1 MWCPECQADFEG
13 YACPTCQKRIHAGII
28 QSNTMEPATT
38 TQAEGWTEGEDA
50 ATCFDND
57 SLPVENEHFSRP
69 QQTEPGPDED
79 MVTVELNAFLRNS
92 ASFKQDDELW
102 ICNTHQLKKMT
113 YAGSLPN
120 ADINSKF
127 FSASFKL
134 PSSKLQHWVY
144 KYIIFNKENI
154 RSQEKIRQK
163 DSNYRKFILEK
174 RSSLK
179 VLRQFDDI
187 CMKSE
192 RHYFGNHKTEI
203 DDVRPKFL
211 NTVLYYSLR
220 CQDDELPYLLEKFH
234 DVLQSINKRH
244 IFDLQTKQ
252 EEKVQ
257 CDFSTVKIQE
267 SLEVVIK
274 NISENS
280 PISFAFAAALFIE
293 LTGAELSMSSVEK
306 LASIAK
312 RYSVEFTIPQITE
325 PTKVKICSAV
335 KTLFLKGCVH
345 QCVSAVW
352 LMGLFYKLLPHDV
365 SSRNTLLPLCGS
377 DSLNWISADKTC
389 QSELLYMVQKHQEQ
403 LGQHPT
409 FAETVL
415 FDMFSV
421 TTGYYHL
428 LEHLCLEPKVL
439 LIKTLEWIQTY
450 PIEKLKWVI
459 STVAKVLKDSLKS
472 RSEISEEETMSCL
485 SLTIAIIKKFTD
497 ATKSNDPSLRALKAL
512 ELLNSFSGTLEHLQH
527 NEELAVI
534 NQTTIQEVKRD
545 IERSI
550 QDATKPKELQVDFWK
565 EIFGL
570 RIPAPWQQSWEE
582 TLSRLFS
589 ETIKKANPKE
599 QVNYYCNISDID
611 SVMEECLFQCAVES
625 VKDMAENLK
634 VISQSKKYGKP
645 MSAIICHTWKY
656 LKEKTID
663 WEYLLTDP
671 HSFELLRI
679 LGAHQKDKLPFESKL
694 TAQAQALVNN
704 TKDLLRKLPCDL
716 HALPSKLIHRLL
728 HNGSLLSTCRLHCG
742 DRSGFDNALESAK
755 AKFETFMQRQN
766 QSKAL
771 LKLCSGVDVDARK
784 IKEALKVDL
793 TNDEK
798 PLDLLMELW
807 VDEGKKAK
815 QCISIQAFKKIE
827 VAFQSRVFK
836 KLWDCNMQRET
847 VPNPPPISLHKL
859 HEIYTHTIDKFTKTY
874 EALRTRSMQVE
885 EFDKIFKEYK
895 VDLIE
900 DELKV
905 MQKSLGDSAQTEW
918 ITDTCVH
925 IKRYR
930 TLQDAVEPA
939 KIIFA
944 LQEGLK
950 LTGDFSPQSDF
961 QDHCFNV
968 KCLKDFTEEMETT
981 GSKLKVLDNRVVSLL
996 NELLSCAK
1004 KDFID
1009 WIRSI
1014 IKDQKELTVFVE
1026 LASAFAGENTMDIDK
1041 VRNFR
1046 DAVFACAPIIY
1057 DLDEHAGFHE
1067 LMEKITILKESTD
1080 KDVDLQHKLRDSC
1093 VHKPWLEAAHSADGS
1108 IAKTSLLQAT
1118 EINTNGVYMIKQSST
1133 KGIVK
1138 LDDSIS
1144 LHIGEKSSENQGV
1157 QYKIYNLSQ
1166 LQELQNKLMLIT
1178 ATDEQTASISQYVEV
1193 LEQILHAGE
1202 LLIKLTEAGH
1212 ILFTDWAL
1220 TAYCFEKHEVK
1231 VRIDFGLTGMTI
1243 TGHGKLLEELT
1254 GVCKSMQD
1262 CLEKWLTYT
1271 TKHRDEY
1278 YFLNYFTAK
1287 QLVTL
1292 CCSVANLRK
1301 DEEVATGVLN
1311 MLSFIKKNVTEKD
1324 LRDAFA
1330 AALKAP
1336 LLCSDRLNLRSPQIQ
1351 DYLVKFPELIEYVV
1365 QAGYTEDAA
1374 KAAVM
1379 HCKREEKDVEDF
1391 QVDEEAVMECV
1402 YEYSIDDDWVKTY
1415 SKDYEEERENVF
1427 QNQMKFSGGC
1437 SPEQMQTTFSKEE
1450 INDLFK
1456 NFTSCKDKIT
1466 ILWETYSGKLSG
1478 LVSDKYAG
1486 LDLVGETLK
1495 QLAETEEDTV
1505 QRKLTR
1511 HLERGRANLVPCR
1524 DVEMLPQCL
1533 SLYISE
1539 EQPLPTFDEILI
1551 CTSETTAEDVEL
1563 IIRRAVQPGSRHE
1576 KIYSLLNADKLNHEV
1591 SRTLELSFYHFSQSQ
1606 DLPMA
1611 KDFNFVIFCN
1621 AKAHFSYVLTAFD
1634 EYRRAV
1640 PSQSYGEIQKLL
1652 REKHTLSSE
1661 VGFTSIIQEQF
1672 HQSIK
1677 MIVSARAGMGK
1688 TLFVNNLV
1696 KRSVEKLK
1704 GQEFTH
1710 KTISLNESEIKPG
1723 YIFEQLRQYEDKPE
1737 DKVPR
1742 LFHFDVPPVV
1752 CKGLYSFLVQ
1762 LFVLRCFQSTD
1773 GSIWR
1778 CKDCHLY
1785 LVEFTERKATQRE
1798 HAEMSTEMM
1807 SSLLEMFTT
1816 VRCLSPNDTKKH
1828 LSANDRTI
1836 STHNEFQT
1844 MDDSEFRSEVF
1855 QRPYQYLKRFQ
1866 QSKLEQFIYDPNT
1879 CDDSPM
1885 EWLECI
1891 LLYCEIK
1898 DPSWMELRNFTHFLN
1913 VQLEKC
1919 EKSVFCSDML
1929 RNDLT
1934 GFRTFVVKFM
1944 ITMSRDFTMPSLRT
1958 SDESDL
1964 SGRNG
1969 DEDIL
1974 SEYQIERRWEQH
1986 SHPYIMFN
1994 ADGVSMSFLGFHIQN
2009 LNAVDIHSKKV
2020 IEHKIITKQLLSQLT
2035 FQGVQMNTD
2044 FNNMARS
2051 DQLEILCRVLGVN
2064 SVKDPD
2070 ESYQL
2075 TLDNILKILA
2085 IHMRFQCNIPVIIMG
2100 ETGCG
2105 KTRLVQFMCDLLKTE
2120 KEKTNLIVVRV
2131 HGGTTSEQIY
2141 KKVEKAIQVSKEN
2154 EKLGMDTVLFFDEAN
2169 STEAVYAIKEVI
2181 CDRTANGCKIDAPQL
2196 KFVAAC
2202 NPYRK
2207 HTQQT
2212 IEQLE
2217 RAGLGYRVRAEDTKE
2232 KLGRIP
2238 MRQLVYRVQPLPPSL
2253 SPLVWDF
2260 GKLNEHTQELY
2271 ITQMVHS
2278 FFKKENLSKKY
2289 ATMFIKVISVSQRH
2303 IASLANEC
2311 RMVSLRDIERCMKTV
2326 MWFYQQRTTLYPL
2339 IDRKK
2344 DVREV
2349 ENMEIDDII
2358 RSLILAVGVCY
2369 SASLEHRE
2377 KYIEEVAKVL
2387 SLKTIDMMKEIDLCQ
2402 EVFIDNVDFPS
2413 ATAKNDA
2420 LKENVFMM
2428 IVSMNLRLP
2437 LFLVGKPGSS
2447 KSLSKTIA
2455 ADALQ
2460 GKSSRSDL
2468 FKRYKQVQLLSFQCS
2483 AYSTSDGI
2491 ISTFRQCAQLQ
2502 LKQNLDEYVSVVV
2515 LDEIGLAEDSPTMPL
2530 KTLHPLLE
2538 GGYIDDE
2545 EQEVPM
2551 KVGFI
2556 GISNW
2561 SLDPAKMNRGILLLK
2576 TSPGKDELIKTAQEI
2591 CKPSTADIEENI
2603 PKLTKVYSVILKM
2616 AQSPSDFYGLR
2627 DYYSLIKVIVTYAR
2641 MSDSELSMDALAK
2654 AVQRNFGGLDSEVK
2668 ALEIFNRVFQTTCK
2682 ATKTIDLVKENLDTE
2697 KRTGLETRYLLL
2709 LTSNNAA
2716 LSILRSLN
2724 TIDKNDTEII
2734 FGSGFPLD
2742 QEYSQVCR
2750 TVNRVKTCMET
2761 GRHVVLLN
2769 IQSLY
2774 ESLYDALN
2782 QCYVKLG
2789 GSNYVDIGLGSHRVK
2804 CKVRD
2809 EFRLIVIE
2817 EKSVV
2822 YSQFPAPLLSR
2833 LEKHCLEMSTILL
2846 EDTREMLG
2854 DLEKQVETMFS
2865 SESEDCPTL
2874 CDILIGFTGDSMASV
2889 LLQCCPQSP
2898 PEWESTKKNDIIQQA
2913 KEKAIQC
2920 ATLDS
2925 ILRVTQD
2932 KEAVQ
2937 ELYFN
2942 HQTHINLTDVIK
2954 KHRSTSDKG
2963 FCLEMSTYSRLLNQ
2977 IDLKSLNTELNVSQN
2992 QSNLFRLQEFQTEQ
3006 AFCDALRK
3014 WFQSSAEGRLLT
3026 LIQFYFENPKLSQR
3040 LLSCARY
3047 CISKLVREFQ
3057 EKTPLDVIL
3066 LIRIPRI
3073 SGGCGYTALIGD
3085 DWDCAHLDELIP
3097 TKGLTSDMDKLCK
3110 MSIPEIFKESMESSE
3125 DCDVGLDASKQNG
3138 EEMVATWLLIKMS
3151 IQKAIVKLRDKT
3163 DNCHRAKKRIDI
3175 LQDLFDICSNASK
3188 GFYRALEK
3196 RISTVLT
3203 IQETESKNQESNW
3216 VIAQAMSKSF
3226 VVEGTSFRHALW
3238 IQLEDTV
3245 ASAMAQVLAT
3255 ADGDN
3260 NLDHVAIGQ
3269 PSDKTDLWLEIFQS
3283 EDLLSI
3289 PVLSKSTES
3298 YSVLSTSKSQD
3309 KSLSFSFPFSWVVKA
3324 RFDQIWK
3331 QVHDLPESI
3340 RSPLKQIQ
3348 KCEEFIKFPWLFGM
3362 RKTNSLFGLYAED
3375 LAKMHMPECP
3385 QKLNQSFSV
3394 VLVELAANMYKDLT
3408 MDDPENVT
3416 LLWLHVTYEKMHD
3429 NHQILYRLSQQC
3441 SDQFD
3446 ISEAS
3451 EATEAT
3457 QLLLEKLQ
3465 PSDELLKDYSSCK
3478 DWLKRVKMVST
3489 TVELILSEDSV
3500 IKLYCSEGEKMI
3512 ENIRML
3518 WHRTQ
3523 IVYLLMDNLLQ
3534 DETVMEDKLLRIVTK
3549 NFILLWKMIA
3559 KKNMDMEQTFK
3570 EVTRMLKQCNNNACN
3585 IYLKGTID
3593 CKSCG
3598 KEFTDPVE
3606 LPCGHIFCKH
3616 CIDSVDAKKCFE
3628 CNEPINA
3635 NYKPCEPV
3643 KRKAIL
3649 KLIKF
3654 RSHCNSFFVE
3664 FILKCCVGE
3673 DICVPDGVVNLLL
3686 DFVRGNPNK
3695 QATSS
3700 SRTSELSPFHE
3711 CMDPSPAVQ
3720 SLVLKILLRG
3730 RLDEMGKHLQRY
3742 IEEAVKCNENNP
3754 EEFYLMVVRSTE
3766 DQIQTSSHEAMVQK
3780 AIEYL
3785 SFDIS
3790 ILSSPGID
3798 VTFEDLHCIAKIR
3811 FAVTVA
3817 SDIIGG
3823 LKSEDVLDEGNHG
3836 DASVVVQR
3844 LKEIAMKNQWIQIFL
3859 IRNLCNVFGFKII
3872 KHILQNKNLHWILPK
3887 ELHDKKDDPTCTCGR
3902 FAVYGEMFKKII
3914 PGEELKN
3921 EADGETEV
3929 MYPVC
3934 AVLAAFRQFVHN
3946 NTSITDQSS
3955 LIAQVYKEATQR
3967 NWKNMSVVCQRISQ
3981 KSLAQLSEKLSF
3993 SHDSS
3998 LTPIVI
4004 HTAAVVYQSTAP
4016 EMELLKTLC
4025 TQPKSV
4031 MQTFL
4036 PTMPDIQRNK
4046 LELGAGGEGKLWKCK
4061 CGQPVVLEDCG
4072 RPWVT
4077 AKCPNC
4083 NGEIGGAS
4091 HRPVEGFK
4099 EVTDADQMGHILGDP
4114 SSRTYPGCERSLS
4127 GASLCLVRALLH
4139 SCMLWAAI
4147 DEPEGVKELIS
4158 KPDCI
4163 VGGYLCDHL
4172 QKDIELLASVLG
4184 KSTEDAEIA
4193 VHMFLRYLME
4203 SPSVGP
4209 GFDIHKT
4216 DAREK
4221 RDQWENH
4228 MQTKTRAF
4236 FLEFDQN
4243 LSKMHNDIL
4252 LNNEG
4257 DILVN
4262 ILYSK
4267 TPQLTDLPTKGIF
4280 NLPLMWRY
4288 EQRMTIQ
4295 RLTHLVELGD
4305 GNEEYPVLL
4314 ELLRKHGDIQH
4325 IRHLPQILSLQLKL
4339 MLHFRYTDLVDLK
4352 DLSVE
4357 EFLTKAPPAESLLLE
4372 EGFKKLMS
4380 VWKHVKDLPYLEI
4393 SPDLRQKE
4401 EDSIKIPD
4409 FLPRENSLTQI
4420 ITKYLA
4426 KMQNDCINSTKMKE
4440 SGTMNAEDL
4449 KHSHVITCDLEEDFL
4464 PMAITNFGYIVNEDG
4479 TETTNYNFKTLENQL
4494 ISRFISEKPL
4504 IDIST
4509 LPLMESNSVP
4519 TLQSFFKKVKSDLEP
4534 LSVQDKSYIMNE
4546 MRFLHEISAA
4556 LSTLRIAIG
4565 FLELSFSSKD
4575 MPLVDYMKTELRMED
4590 RAKHLELPVLETSQV
4605 KHIQSLWETLSTRR
4619 SALLTEMNQ
4628 DPFFMVDLEF
4638 HEELSEDGERDLV
4651 SKLAEI
4657 KNMDMFLTE
4666 LHDLIMNM
4674 KAREFQPWWPFSS
4687 TFEYV
4692 LSDEKELDEDSFRSL
4707 IKPFGEELEM
4717 KNVIALWKLA
4727 VQRRAAHVRSV

>member
-1 MWCPECQADFEG
+1 M
-13 YACPTCQKRIHAGII
+13 
-28 QSNTMEPATT
+28 
-38 TQAEGWTEGEDA
+38 
-50 ATCFDND
+50 
-57 SLPVENEHFSRP
+57 
-69 QQTEPGPDED
+69 
-79 MVTVELNAFLRNS
+79 
-92 ASFKQDDELW
+92 
-102 ICNTHQLKKMT
+102 
-113 YAGSLPN
+113 
-120 ADINSKF
+120 
-127 FSASFKL
+127 
-134 PSSKLQHWVY
+134 
-144 KYIIFNKENI
+144 
-154 RSQEKIRQK
+154 
-163 DSNYRKFILEK
+163 
-174 RSSLK
+174 
-179 VLRQFDDI
+179 
-187 CMKSE
+187 
-192 RHYFGNHKTEI
+192 
-203 DDVRPKFL
+203 
-211 NTVLYYSLR
+211 
-220 CQDDELPYLLEKFH
+220 
-234 DVLQSINKRH
+234 
-244 IFDLQTKQ
+244 
-252 EEKVQ
+252 
-257 CDFSTVKIQE
+257 
-267 SLEVVIK
+267 
-274 NISENS
+274 
-280 PISFAFAAALFIE
+280 
-293 LTGAELSMSSVEK
+293 
-306 LASIAK
+306 
-312 RYSVEFTIPQITE
+312 
-325 PTKVKICSAV
+325 
-335 KTLFLKGCVH
+335 
-345 QCVSAVW
+345 
-352 LMGLFYKLLPHDV
+352 
-365 SSRNTLLPLCGS
+365 
-377 DSLNWISADKTC
+377 
-389 QSELLYMVQKHQEQ
+389 
-403 LGQHPT
+403 
-409 FAETVL
+409 
-415 FDMFSV
+415 
-421 TTGYYHL
+421 
-428 LEHLCLEPKVL
+428 
-439 LIKTLEWIQTY
+439 
-450 PIEKLKWVI
+450 
-459 STVAKVLKDSLKS
+459 
-472 RSEISEEETMSCL
+472 
-485 SLTIAIIKKFTD
+485 
-497 ATKSNDPSLRALKAL
+497 
-512 ELLNSFSGTLEHLQH
+512 
-527 NEELAVI
+527 
-534 NQTTIQEVKRD
+534 
-545 IERSI
+545 
-550 QDATKPKELQVDFWK
+550 
-565 EIFGL
+565 
-570 RIPAPWQQSWEE
+570 
-582 TLSRLFS
+582 
-589 ETIKKANPKE
+589 
-599 QVNYYCNISDID
+599 
-611 SVMEECLFQCAVES
+611 
-625 VKDMAENLK
+625 
-634 VISQSKKYGKP
+634 
-645 MSAIICHTWKY
+645 
-656 LKEKTID
+656 
-663 WEYLLTDP
+663 
-671 HSFELLRI
+671 
-679 LGAHQKDKLPFESKL
+679 
-694 TAQAQALVNN
+694 
-704 TKDLLRKLPCDL
+704 
-716 HALPSKLIHRLL
+716 
-728 HNGSLLSTCRLHCG
+728 HCG
-742 DRSGFDNALESAK
+742 DVPHFENALKSAQ
-755 AKFETFMQRQN
+755 AKFKTFKHRQN

-771 LKLCSGVDVDARK
+771 LKLCNGVIDVDARQ
-784 IKEALKVDL
+784 IKEALEVDL
-793 TNDEK
+793 TEDER
-798 PLDLLMELW
+798 PLDHLMELW
-807 VDEGKKAK
+807 VDEGKEAERN
-815 QCISIQAFKKIE
+815 ISIQAFEKIE
-827 VAFQSRVFK
+827 VASESTLFK
-836 KLWDCNMQRET
+836 KLWVCNVQRET
-847 VPNPPPISLHKL
+847 FLNAPPISLHQL
-859 HEIYTHTIDKFTKTY
+859 HEKVYTPTIDEYSRTHQ
-874 EALRTRSMQVE
+874 ALKSMSMLVNV
-885 EFDKIFKEYK
+885 FDEIFGKDE
-895 VDLIE
+895 VDMIKA
-900 DELKV
+900 ELNV
-905 MQKSLGDSAQTEW
+905 MGKSFGDSAQTAW

-925 IKRYR
+925 IQRYR
-930 TLQDAVEPA
+930 TLQGVVEPA
-939 KIIFA
+939 TMIYA

-950 LTGDFSPQSDF
+950 LTGDFSPLRDF
-961 QDHCFNV
+961 QVDCFRV
-968 KCLKDFTEEMETT
+968 KSLKDFSEEMETT
-981 GSKLKVLDNRVVSLL
+981 GNKLIVLNSGVVCLL
-996 NELLSCAK
+996 EELLSCVK
-1004 KDFID
+1004 EDFIN

-1014 IKDQKELTVFVE
+1014 IKDQKELKVFVE
-1026 LASAFAGENTMDIDK
+1026 LASAFAGEKTMDIDK

-1046 DAVFACAPIIY
+1046 DSVFACAPIIY
-1057 DLDEHAGFHE
+1057 DLDKNAGF
-1067 LMEKITILKESTD
+1067 LKLIKKITILKESTD
-1080 KDVDLQHKLRDSC
+1080 KDADLPQKLRDSC
-1093 VHKPWLEAAHSADGS
+1093 VHKPWLEAAHAAHGS

-1118 EINTNGVYMIKQSST
+1118 EINKNGVYMIKQSST
-1133 KGIVK
+1133 HGIVK
-1138 LDDSIS
+1138 LDDCIA
-1144 LHIGEKSSENQGV
+1144 LHIGEKSSVNQDI
-1157 QYKIYNLSQ
+1157 QYKTYNLSQ
-1166 LQELQNKLMLIT
+1166 LQELQNMLMLIT
-1178 ATDEQTASISQYVEV
+1178 ATDEQTESISQYVEV
-1193 LEQILHAGE
+1193 LEQILHAGK
-1202 LLIKLTEAGH
+1202 LLINLTEAGH
-1212 ILFTDWAL
+1212 ILFTDWTL
-1220 TAYCFEKHEVK
+1220 RAYCDEKHKVK
-1231 VRIDFGLTGMTI
+1231 VHIDFGLTGMTI
-1243 TGHGKLLEELT
+1243 TGHGELLVELT

-1262 CLEKWLTYT
+1262 CLDKWLTYT

-1292 CCSVANLRK
+1292 CCSVANLRNN
-1301 DEEVATGVLN
+1301 ENVATGVLT

-1324 LRDAFA
+1324 LRDAFT
-1330 AALKAP
+1330 AALKTP
-1336 LLCSDRLNLRSPQIQ
+1336 LQKPAMLNLRSPHIK
-1351 DYLVKFPELIEYVV
+1351 DFLGKFPEIIDYVV
-1365 QAGYTEDAA
+1365 QAGYTEEAA

-1379 HCKREEKDVEDF
+1379 QCKIEKEDEEDF

-1402 YEYSIDDDWVKTY
+1402 YEYSTDDEWVKAK
-1415 SKDYEEERENVF
+1415 SKDYEEERKNVF
-1427 QNQMKFSGGC
+1427 QNQMKFIGVQ
-1437 SPEQMQTTFSKEE
+1437 SPEQVQPTFSQEDMIKMFEG
-1450 INDLFK
+1450 LK
-1456 NFTSCKDKIT
+1456 SCKEKIT

-1495 QLAETEEDTV
+1495 QLAEIEEDTV

-1511 HLERGRANLVPCR
+1511 HLERGRPNLVSCS

-1533 SLYISE
+1533 SLYLSE

-1551 CTSETTAEDVEL
+1551 CTTETTAEEVEL
-1563 IIRRAVQPGSRHE
+1563 IIRRAVQPESRHD

-1591 SRTLELSFYHFSQSQ
+1591 SRTLESSFYRFSQSQ
-1606 DLPMA
+1606 DLTVA
-1611 KDFNFVIFCN
+1611 KDYSFVIFCN
-1621 AKAHFSYVLTAFD
+1621 AEAHHSYVLTAFD
-1634 EYRRAV
+1634 EYRRTV

-1652 REKHTLSSE
+1652 RIQHALSSA
-1661 VGFTSIIQEQF
+1661 VQFTSIIQEPFQ
-1672 HQSIK
+1672 QSIK

-1696 KRSVEKLK
+1696 KRSLEIMKDQ
-1704 GQEFTH
+1704 GFTH
-1710 KTISLNESEIKPG
+1710 KTISLTESEIQPG
-1723 YIFEQLRQYEDKPE
+1723 YIFDQLRPYEDKPE

-1742 LFHFDVPPVV
+1742 VFHFDVPPVV
-1752 CKGLYSFLVQ
+1752 CNGLYSFLVQ

-1785 LVEFTERKATQRE
+1785 LVEFTERKVTQRE
-1798 HAEMSTEMM
+1798 NAEMSTKM
-1807 SSLLEMFTT
+1807 SECLLEMFTI
-1816 VRCLSPNDTKKH
+1816 VRCLSPNDTKEH
-1828 LSANDRTI
+1828 LSGKCGMI
-1836 STHNEFQT
+1836 FTHNECQT
-1844 MDDSEFRSEVF
+1844 MDVTEFRSEAF
-1855 QRPYQYLKRFQ
+1855 QRPFQYLKQFRQ
-1866 QSKLEQFIYDPNT
+1866 NTLEQFKFDPNM
-1879 CDDSPM
+1879 CADSPVV
-1885 EWLECI
+1885 WLEC
-1891 LLYCEIK
+1891 LLYYCEIK
-1898 DPSWMELRNFTHFLN
+1898 DPSWMEIRNFTHFLN

-1919 EKSVFCSDML
+1919 ENSVFCSDAL
-1929 RNDLT
+1929 RDDLT
-1934 GFRTFVVKFM
+1934 GFRTFVVNFM
-1944 ITMSRDFTMPSLRT
+1944 IAMSRDFTMPSLSM
-1958 SDESDL
+1958 SDESAL
-1964 SGRNG
+1964 SGRSG

-1974 SEYQIERRWEQH
+1974 SEYQIKRRWEQH

-1994 ADGVSMSFLGFHIQN
+1994 ADGVSMSFLGFHIRK
-2009 LNAVDIHSKKV
+2009 LNAVDIRTGEV
-2020 IEHKIITKQLLSQLT
+2020 IMRNIISRTLLTQLNH
-2035 FQGVQMNTD
+2035 QGVPINID
-2044 FNNMARS
+2044 FNNLARS
-2051 DQLEILCRVLGVN
+2051 DQLEILCRVLGVS

-2105 KTRLVQFMCDLLKTE
+2105 KTRLVKFMCDLLKTE
-2120 KEKTNLIVVRV
+2120 KQKMNLIVVRV

-2141 KKVEKAIQVSKEN
+2141 KKVEQAIHISKQN
-2154 EKLGMDTVLFFDEAN
+2154 EKLGMDTILFFDEAN

-2181 CDRTANGCKIDAPQL
+2181 CDRTANGFKIDAPRL

-2271 ITQMVHS
+2271 ITQMVRA

-2289 ATMFIKVISVSQRH
+2289 ATVFTKVISVSQRH
-2303 IASLANEC
+2303 IAGLANEC

-2326 MWFYQQRTTLYPL
+2326 MWFYQQRNTLYPL
-2339 IDRKK
+2339 IDKK
-2344 DVREV
+2344 DEREV
-2349 ENMEIDDII
+2349 KVKGFHTDDIL

-2369 SASLEHRE
+2369 SASLEHRK

-2387 SLKTIDMMKEIDLCQ
+2387 SLTATDMMKEIDLCQ
-2402 EVFIDNVDFPS
+2402 EVFIENVDFPS

-2460 GKSSRSDL
+2460 GKSSRSNL
-2468 FKRYKQVQLLSFQCS
+2468 FRSYKQVQLLSFQCS
-2483 AYSTSDGI
+2483 AHSTSDGI

-2545 EQEVPM
+2545 EQDDSM

-2576 TSPGKDELIKTAQEI
+2576 TSPGEDELIKTAKEI
-2591 CKPSTADIEENI
+2591 CKCAKPSTTDIEENI
-2603 PKLTKVYSVILKM
+2603 PKLTQVYSIILEM

-2641 MSDSELSMDALAK
+2641 MSDTELSMDTLAK

-2668 ALEIFNRVFQTTCK
+2668 ALEIFNSIFQTTCK
-2682 ATKTIDLVKENLDTE
+2682 PTKTIDLVKENLETE
-2697 KRTGLETRYLLL
+2697 KWKDLETRYLLL

-2716 LSILRSLN
+2716 LSILQRLN
-2724 TIDKNDTEII
+2724 AIDKNYTEII

-2761 GRHVVLLN
+2761 GRPVVLLN

-2804 CKVRD
+2804 CKVRE

-2822 YSQFPAPLLSR
+2822 YTQFPSPLLSR
-2833 LEKHCLEMSTILL
+2833 LEKHCLDMSTMLP
-2846 EDTREMLG
+2846 EDTRKILG
-2854 DLEKQVETMFS
+2854 DLENQIKTMFL
-2865 SESEDCPTL
+2865 SESETRQTL
-2874 CDILIGFTGDSMASV
+2874 CDVLIGFTSDSMSSV
-2889 LLQCCPQSP
+2889 ILQCYPPSP
-2898 PEWESTKKNDIIQQA
+2898 PEWDSSMKNDIIQQA
-2913 KEKAIQC
+2913 KGKAIQC

-2925 ILRVTQD
+2925 ILRVTKD

-2937 ELYFN
+2937 ELYFR

-2963 FCLEMSTYSRLLNQ
+2963 LCLEVSTYSRLLNQ
-2977 IDLKSLNTELNVSQN
+2977 RDLKSLNKELNISQH
-2992 QSNLFRLQEFQTEQ
+2992 QSHLFRLQEFQTEQ
-3006 AFCDALRK
+3006 AFCDGLRER
-3014 WFQSSAEGRLLT
+3014 FQSSAGGRLLT
-3026 LIQFYFENPKLSQR
+3026 LIQFYFENPNLSQR
-3040 LLSCARY
+3040 LLSCTRY

-3057 EKTPLDVIL
+3057 EKTTVDVIL

-3073 SGGCGYTALIGD
+3073 SGGCGYTAFIGD

-3097 TKGLTSDMDKLCK
+3097 TKGLTSDMEKLCR
-3110 MSIPEIFKESMESSE
+3110 MSIPEVFKESIESSE
-3125 DCDVGLDASKQNG
+3125 DSDTSSDASKHNG
-3138 EEMVATWLLIKMS
+3138 KMLATRLLIKMS

-3163 DNCHRAKKRIDI
+3163 DNSHRAKARIDI
-3175 LQDLFDICSNASK
+3175 LHDLLHQGSDVSK
-3188 GFYRALEK
+3188 RFFKALEK
-3196 RISTVLT
+3196 RIASVLT
-3203 IQETESKNQESNW
+3203 TQEQSTSNW
-3216 VIAQAMSKSF
+3216 VIAQAKSKSF

-3238 IQLEDTV
+3238 IHLEDRI

-3269 PSDKTDLWLEIFQS
+3269 PSDKTDLWLQIFQS

-3289 PVLSKSTES
+3289 SVLPKSTES
-3298 YSVLSTSKSQD
+3298 YSVLSSSKSQK
-3309 KSLSFSFPFSWVVKA
+3309 KSLSFSFPFIWVVKA

-3331 QVHDLPESI
+3331 QVHDLPESMI
-3340 RSPLKQIQ
+3340 STQKQIQ
-3348 KCEEFIKFPWLFGM
+3348 KCEELIKFPWLFGI

-3385 QKLNQSFSV
+3385 QQLNQSFSV

-3416 LLWLHVTYEKMHD
+3416 LLWLHVTYENMHD
-3429 NHQILYRLSQQC
+3429 NHQILYKLSQQC

-3446 ISEAS
+3446 ISQAR

-3457 QLLLEKLQ
+3457 NLLLEKLQ
-3465 PSDELLKDYSSCK
+3465 PSNELLKDYPSCM
-3478 DWLKRVKMVST
+3478 DWLKRVKTVST
-3489 TVELILSEDSV
+3489 TVECILSEDSL
-3500 IKLYCSEGEKMI
+3500 IKHHWSEGEKI
-3512 ENIRML
+3512 IKNLRML

-3523 IVYLLMDNLLQ
+3523 IVYLIMDNLLQ
-3534 DETVMEDKLLRIVTK
+3534 DEQLMEDRLLKIVTK

-3559 KKNMDMEQTFK
+3559 KKNMDMELTFK
-3570 EVTRMLKQCNNNACN
+3570 EVTRMLKQCNINACN

-3593 CKSCG
+3593 CISCG
-3598 KEFTDPVE
+3598 NEFTDPVE
-3606 LPCGHIFCKH
+3606 LPCGHIFCKP
-3616 CIDSVDAKKCFE
+3616 CIDLVDAKRCFTCGE
-3628 CNEPINA
+3628 TINA
-3635 NYKPCEPV
+3635 DYKPCETV
-3643 KRKAIL
+3643 QREAMH
-3649 KLIKF
+3649 KLSKF
-3654 RSHCNSFFVE
+3654 RSHCNTFFVE

-3686 DFVRGNPNK
+3686 DFVRGNTRK
-3695 QATSS
+3695 QATAS

-3742 IEEAVKCNENNP
+3742 IEEAAKCNENNL

-3766 DQIQTSSHEAMVQK
+3766 DQIQTSSREVMVQK
-3780 AIEYL
+3780 ALEYL
-3785 SFDIS
+3785 NFNTS
-3790 ILSSPGID
+3790 ILSNPGMN

-3823 LKSEDVLDEGNHG
+3823 SKSLDVLAEGSH
-3836 DASVVVQR
+3836 DDTSVLVQR
-3844 LKEIAMKNQWIQIFL
+3844 LESIVMKNQWIQIFL
-3859 IRNLCNVFGFKII
+3859 IRNVCNVFGFKII
-3872 KHILQNKNLHWILPK
+3872 KHILQNAKLQWILVK
-3887 ELHDKKDDPTCTCGR
+3887 DLRDKKGDPTCTCGR
-3902 FAVYGEMFKKII
+3902 FAVYGEMFQKII
-3914 PGEELKN
+3914 PGEKLN
-3921 EADGETEV
+3921 DEADGETEV

-3934 AVLAAFRQFVHN
+3934 AVLAAFRQLVHN

-3955 LIAQVYKEATQR
+3955 LIAQVYKEATHNR
-3967 NWKNMSVVCQRISQ
+3967 NWKNISVVCQRISQ
-3981 KSLAQLSEKLSF
+3981 KSLARLSEKLSF

-4036 PTMPDIQRNK
+4036 PTMPDIHYNK
-4046 LELGAGGEGKLWKCK
+4046 KELGGGGIGKLWKCK

-4072 RPWVT
+4072 RPYVK
-4077 AKCPNC
+4077 ANCHNC
-4083 NGEIGGAS
+4083 NGEIGGAA
-4091 HRPVEGFK
+4091 HIPVKGFK

-4127 GASLCLVRALLH
+4127 GASLCLVRALIH
-4139 SCMLWAAI
+4139 SCMLWAAS
-4147 DEPEGVKELIS
+4147 DELEDINLIL
-4158 KPDCI
+4158 KPDCD
-4163 VGGYLCDHL
+4163 VGYLCDHL

-4203 SPSVGP
+4203 STSVDP
-4209 GFDIHKT
+4209 GFEIHST
-4216 DAREK
+4216 DTRKK
-4221 RDQWENH
+4221 RNQWENH

-4236 FLEFDQN
+4236 FLEFDQK
-4243 LSKMHNDIL
+4243 LSKVHSDIL
-4252 LNNEG
+4252 LNNQG

-4267 TPQLTDLPTKGIF
+4267 TPLLTDLSTKGIF

-4314 ELLRKHGDIQH
+4314 ELLRKHGHIQH

-4352 DLSVE
+4352 DISVE
-4357 EFLTKAPPAESLLLE
+4357 EFLTQAPPAEILLLE
-4372 EGFKKLMS
+4372 EGLKKLMN
-4380 VWKHVKDLPYLEI
+4380 VWKHVKDSSYLEI
-4393 SPDLRQKE
+4393 PPDLRQKE

-4409 FLPRENSLTQI
+4409 LLPRENSLTRI
-4420 ITKYLA
+4420 VVRFLA
-4426 KMQNDCINSTKMKE
+4426 RMQNDCINSAKIKE
-4440 SGTMNAEDL
+4440 TGTMNAEDL
-4449 KHSHVITCDLEEDFL
+4449 KPSHVITCDLEEDFL

-4504 IDIST
+4504 IDLST
-4509 LPLMESNSVP
+4509 LPLMEGNSVT
-4519 TLQSFFKKVKSDLEP
+4519 TLQCFFIKVKSDLEP

-4546 MRFLHEISAA
+4546 MRFLHDISAA

-4590 RAKHLELPVLETSQV
+4590 RAQHLELPVLRTSQV

-4628 DPFFMVDLEF
+4628 DPFFIIDMQF
-4638 HEELSEDGERDLV
+4638 HEVLSEEEEKDLV

-4657 KNMDMFLTE
+4657 KNLDMFLTE

-4674 KAREFQPWWPFSS
+4674 KARECKPWWRFNQ
-4687 TFEYV
+4687 TFETV
-4692 LSDEKELDEDSFRSL
+4692 LSCVKELDEDCIRSL

-4727 VQRRAAHVRSV
+4727 VQRRAAHV